1 METFPPAKHT
11 KLRPNADRADGA
23 RAVRAAR
30 LQRPLLPDI
39 SMPVGEFRL
48 ASLYCPCETLCGNFY
63 DLAWRGDC
71 AMLLVAEV
79 MGHGVEAALI
89 SMLAKAVFVETAGE
103 TSDPRALLAG
113 MRARLH
119 RLMPDRAFVAAAA
132 ARLPF
137 EGAAIELAN
146 AGLPHP
152 FVLRSG
158 GRRVQDVPLEG
169 VPMGLFLDQ
178 DPEPATAAVVRLN
191 PGDVL
196 LLASD
201 GSGAFEGRDGPLFQN
216 ARLLRMLERDA
227 RCSGSALIDGLTAPL
242 AGFGQVTS
250 VPGDLNLISVCRRID
265 ARPPQGAW
273 NP

>member
-1 METFPPAKHT
+1 
-11 KLRPNADRADGA
+11 
-23 RAVRAAR
+23 
-30 LQRPLLPDI
+30 
-39 SMPVGEFRL
+39 MPVGEFRL
-48 ASLYCPCETLCGNFY
+48 ASLYCPCETLCGDFY

-71 AMLLVAEV
+71 AMLLVADV

-89 SMLAKAVFVETAGE
+89 SMLAKAAFVEAAGE

-113 MRARLH
+113 MRARLN
-119 RLMPDRAFVAAAA
+119 RLMPDRAYVAAVV

-137 EGAAIELAN
+137 EGAAIGLAN

-158 GRRVQDVPLEG
+158 GRRVQDVPLDG

-178 DPEPATAAVVRLN
+178 DPEPATAAVVRLD

-201 GSGAFEGRDGPLFQN
+201 GSGAFEGRDGHLFQN
-216 ARLLRMLERDA
+216 ARLFRTLERVA
-227 RCSGSALIDGLTAPL
+227 RCSGRDAVDGLTVPATG
-242 AGFGQVTS
+242 AGQVRG
-250 VPGDLNLISVCRRID
+250 VPDDLHLISVCRID
-265 ARPPQGAW
+265 VRPPQGAW